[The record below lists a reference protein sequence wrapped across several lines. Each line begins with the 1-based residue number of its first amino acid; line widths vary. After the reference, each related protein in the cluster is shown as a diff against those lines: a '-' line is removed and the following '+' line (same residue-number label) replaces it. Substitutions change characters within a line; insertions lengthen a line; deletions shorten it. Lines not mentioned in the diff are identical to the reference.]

1 MVCSQTDTDE
11 LVLTDIIEDIEPD
24 NTGNVARLVVFND
37 EHNTFNWVIDC
48 FIQVLNHSE
57 AQAEQL
63 ALLIHLKGKA
73 TVKTAS
79 KRILKPFKD
88 SLTEKGLSAV
98 IEEDSGK

>member
-11 LVLTDIIEDIEPD
+11 LVLTEIIEDIEPD

-48 FIQVLNHSE
+48 FIQVLNYSE

>member
-1 MVCSQTDTDE
+1 MMFSHTDTDE
-11 LVLTDIIEDIEPD
+11 LVLTEIVEDLDPD
-24 NTGNVARLVVFND
+24 NTGSVARLVVFND

-73 TVKTAS
+73 TVKTAP

>member
-1 MVCSQTDTDE
+1 MLFSHADTDE
-11 LVLTDIIEDIEPD
+11 MVLTEITEDID
-24 NTGNVARLVVFND
+24 TDSTGNVARLVVFND

-57 AQAEQL
+57 TQAEQL

-73 TVKTAS
+73 TVKTGPKS
-79 KRILKPFKD
+79 VLKPLKD
-88 SLTEKGLSAV
+88 SLTDKGLSAV

>member
-1 MVCSQTDTDE
+1 METEE
-11 LVLTDIIEDIEPD
+11 LVITEVADDPEADH
-24 NTGNVARLVVFND
+24 TGNVARLVVFND

-48 FIQVLNHSE
+48 FMQVLHHTE

-73 TVKTAS
+73 TVKTAP

-88 SLTEKGLSAV
+88 SLTDKGLSAV
-98 IEEDSGK
+98 IEEDTGK